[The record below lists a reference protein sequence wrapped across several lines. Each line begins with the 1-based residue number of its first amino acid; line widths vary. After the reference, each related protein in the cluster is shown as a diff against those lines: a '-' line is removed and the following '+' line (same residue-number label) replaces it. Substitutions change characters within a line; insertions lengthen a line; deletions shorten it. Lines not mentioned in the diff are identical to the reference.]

1 MLRCALLIMFLAS
14 PVPAA
19 ETYDLIFRMGTLS
32 DVPESRTLTYDRQV
46 EIVANPEYAMN
57 STGTIELK
65 LEPND
70 VARLRFLKDG
80 GHRTLGSFPASV
92 GNPII
97 MYFVESVLRDVA
109 SETGGSPF
117 YIRNRIKEALVADTP
132 IEDKTVLFGTTNV
145 EAKRITLHPLQ
156 EDRNRGRMGVYAD
169 LAVTFT
175 MSDDVPGWYVSLV
188 ATAAGKDGAPGYSNT
203 LTLMPGQ
210 ADQ

>member
-175 MSDDVPGWYVSLV
+175 MSDDVPGWYVSLA
-188 ATAAGKDGAPGYSNT
+188 ATAAGKDGAPGYSNI

>member
-132 IEDKTVLFGTTNV
+132 IEDKTVRFGTTNA

-175 MSDDVPGWYVSLV
+175 MSDDVPGWYVSLA
-188 ATAAGKDGAPGYSNT
+188 ATAAGKDGAPGYSNI

>member
-188 ATAAGKDGAPGYSNT
+188 ATAAGKDGAPAYSNI

>member
-132 IEDKTVLFGTTNV
+132 IEDKTVLFGTTNA

-188 ATAAGKDGAPGYSNT
+188 ATAAGKDGAPAYSNI

>member
-132 IEDKTVLFGTTNV
+132 IEDKTVLFGTTNA

-175 MSDDVPGWYVSLV
+175 MSDDVPGWYVSLA
-188 ATAAGKDGAPGYSNT
+188 ATAAGKDGAPGYSNI